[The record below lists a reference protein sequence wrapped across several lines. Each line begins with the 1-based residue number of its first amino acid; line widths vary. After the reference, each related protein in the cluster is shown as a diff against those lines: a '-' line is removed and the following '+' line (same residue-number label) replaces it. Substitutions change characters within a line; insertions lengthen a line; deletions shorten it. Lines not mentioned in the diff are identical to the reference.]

1 VILSCT
7 CCLRPRLFNGSISSL
22 IRGQVCNH
30 TLLTYSF
37 QSYFFEVNL
46 LVRQE
51 IAHAESA
58 ENTPAENA
66 ASEPVELAGR
76 APWALRR
83 VGSCKVK

>member
-1 VILSCT
+1 ML
-7 CCLRPRLFNGSISSL
+7 PQASSL
-22 IRGQVCNH
+22 QRIHIIANKGTGLQPH
-30 TLLTYSF
+30 TAYILLPV
-37 QSYFFEVNL
+37 SYFFEVNL